1 MFVYRNNTLEKFVE
15 YIDDKKSKVGIYH
28 VPTKMALSFTIY
40 SDPSLPL
47 NQPNVFKSKSFSDSE
62 LSSMI
67 SAYEIRGMET
77 DSDKYNFLKDVYN
90 SRKTLVENFLEAI
103 EVFEDEIYNRLKE
116 QKPQATPPTTPPPPQ
131 NPKDDQKPKTKSEL
145 PNVGD
150 IVEVDGKFGFVTDVK
165 GESREI
171 KISQMTRDEAMSRLK
186 VIKTTQEEI

>member
-103 EVFEDEIYNRLKE
+103 EVFEDEIYKRLKE
-116 QKPQATPPTTPPPPQ
+116 QRPQATPPTTPPPPQ
-131 NPKDDQKPKTKSEL
+131 TQSEL

-150 IVEVDGKFGFVTDVK
+150 IVEVDGKFGVVTDVK

-171 KISQMTRDEAMSRLK
+171 KISQMTRDEAMSRLR
-186 VIKTTQEEI
+186 VIQTTQEEI